1 MDSINKQAPVALV
14 TGATSGM
21 GQDFALRLL
30 AEGYRV
36 YGAGRRAE
44 RLQPIIDQG
53 GVGLVMD
60 MTDSDSIEAGVQQL
74 LQQAGRL
81 DVLINCAG
89 YGQYGALEDV
99 PIELARRQLEV
110 NLFGL
115 ARLTQLCLPR
125 MRAQGSGRI
134 INVSSIGGKIATPL
148 GGWYHASKF
157 ALEGWSDVL
166 RNEVSGF
173 GIAVVVIEPGGIETE
188 WGGIAAEEARRHSGD
203 GAYGKLVR
211 SFEKAQAGMT
221 SLPPAS
227 VISRLVMKAIR
238 ARKPRP
244 RYVGGYLAKPLLLL
258 RRWLSDRNFDR
269 LIMASF
275 R

>member
-1 MDSINKQAPVALV
+1 M
-14 TGATSGM
+14 
-21 GQDFALRLL
+21 
-30 AEGYRV
+30 
-36 YGAGRRAE
+36 
-44 RLQPIIDQG
+44 
-53 GVGLVMD
+53 
-60 MTDSDSIEAGVQQL
+60 QQL
-74 LQQAGRL
+74 LQQTGRL

-115 ARLTQLCLPR
+115 ARLTQLCLPT
-125 MRAQGSGRI
+125 MRAQGAGRI
-134 INVSSIGGKIATPL
+134 INVSSIGGKIGTPL

-188 WGGIAAEEARRHSGD
+188 WSDIAAKEARRHSGD
-203 GAYGKLVR
+203 GAYGKLVL

-221 SLPPAS
+221 SLPAAA
-227 VISRLVMKAIR
+227 VISQLVLKAIK
-238 ARKPRP
+238 ARRPRP

-258 RRWLSDRNFDR
+258 RHWLSDRAFDR
-269 LIMASF
+269 LIMTSF

>member
-1 MDSINKQAPVALV
+1 MNASTNQPVALI

-21 GQDFALRLL
+21 GQDIALRML

-36 YGAGRRAE
+36 YGAGRRSE
-44 RLQPIIDQG
+44 RLQPIIEQG
-53 GVGLVMD
+53 GIGLVMD
-60 MTDSDSIEAGVQQL
+60 MNDDASIVAGVAQL
-74 LQQAGRL
+74 LRESGRL
-81 DVLINCAG
+81 DVLVNCAG

-99 PIELARRQLEV
+99 PLELARRQMEV

-115 ARLTQLCLPR
+115 ARLTQLCLPTL
-125 MRAQGSGRI
+125 RAQASGLI

-166 RNEVSGF
+166 RNEVRSF
-173 GIAVVVIEPGGIETE
+173 GIKVVVIEPGGIETE
-188 WGGIAAEEARRHSGD
+188 WGGIASEEAKRHSGD
-203 GAYGKLVR
+203 GPYQKLVQA
-211 SFEKAQAGMT
+211 FAVAQSRMT
-221 SLPPAS
+221 NLPPAA
-227 VISRLVMKAIR
+227 VITQLVMRAVKASN
-238 ARKPRP
+238 PRT
-244 RYVGGYLAKPLLLL
+244 RYVGGYLAKPLLIL

-269 LIMASF
+269 LIMSSF